1 MSIIQI
7 KNRQNEVAKGT
18 KMNKEEILNQYFREE
33 KAGKVKLFK
42 HLNLHVKKGQILF
55 TGSSLME
62 QFPVNE
68 IQQKYDLGKII
79 YNRGIGG
86 FTIPEMLDA
95 VEEQIL
101 ELEPAVIFLNIGTN
115 DISAQEWSKETFE
128 GDYRRLLEI
137 IKERLPK
144 TGVFLMKYY
153 PVNEE
158 VAEQMPGDGY
168 IRTVRCRME
177 RMETAN
183 QVVCDL
189 AREFGYQYIDVN
201 SGIVDFNGQVKK
213 ELSKDG
219 IHLWPEAYEIIFENM
234 KPYILES

>member
-1 MSIIQI
+1 MR
-7 KNRQNEVAKGT
+7 N
-18 KMNKEEILNQYFREE
+18 
-33 KAGKVKLFK
+33 
-42 HLNLHVKKGQILF
+42 
-55 TGSSLME
+55 
-62 QFPVNE
+62 
-68 IQQKYDLGKII
+68 DLGKII

-168 IRTVRCRME
+168 IRTVRYRME

-189 AREFGYQYIDVN
+189 AHEFGYQYIDVN
-201 SGIVDFNGQVKK
+201 AGIVDFNGQVKK